1 MEKKGFF
8 AISAIGKDR
17 PGIVADITEMVYE
30 CGCNLEDSS
39 MTILR
44 GYFALLLLLSSHDDD
59 IEERLSVRCK
69 RLEWEKKLT
78 IFFAPITEAESS
90 LKATD
95 QRVAYELKTTGLDK
109 AGIVYKISR
118 LLAGHGINVT
128 DLCTKV
134 APSPQSG
141 TPLYTMKIHMK
152 VPPEIDES
160 VLREALTGL
169 EEELSLEITIKR
181 TES

>member
-1 MEKKGFF
+1 MEKKSFF

-44 GYFALLLLLSSHDDD
+44 GYFALLLLLSSHDRD
-59 IEERLSVRCK
+59 IENRLSASCK

-95 QRVAYELKTTGLDK
+95 RRIEYELQTTGLDK

-118 LLAGHGINVT
+118 LLADHGINVI
-128 DLCTKV
+128 DLNTKV

-152 VPPEIDES
+152 VPPEIEES
-160 VLREALTGL
+160 ALREELNRL
-169 EEELSLEITIKR
+169 EEDLSVEITLTR
-181 TES
+181 TGS